1 MQLLRYMCVIWQEY
15 KATQNKIKKSS
26 SHNKD
31 FRYPLIIPIVYYE
44 GKRKWTAGLNLR
56 DRIEFVDEM
65 EKYIPDFTYQV
76 VSVNQY
82 TNEELSRKHDEMS
95 LVMLI
100 NKIQSAEDLAEF
112 RKISEEIVDN
122 IYGNAPE
129 EIKEIYKK
137 ILWSLL
143 MKLQVP
149 GDEAQE
155 IMGGIGGRGMGYL
168 FENMDKMDIQA
179 ERRNTKREKERADAA
194 EQQRDIAEQQ
204 RDAAEQQRDIAE
216 QQRDIAEQRAE
227 QMAKE
232 MELMKK
238 KVEEFEKSK
247 EAH

>member
-1 MQLLRYMCVIWQEY
+1 M
-15 KATQNKIKKSS
+15 
-26 SHNKD
+26 
-31 FRYPLIIPIVYYE
+31 
-44 GKRKWTAGLNLR
+44 NLR
-56 DRIEFVDEM
+56 DRIGFADET

-82 TNEELSRKHDEMS
+82 TNKELRRKRDEMS

-143 MKLQVP
+143 IKLQVP

-155 IMGGIGGRGMGYL
+155 IMGGIGGQGMGYL

-216 QQRDIAEQRAE
+216 QRAE

-238 KVEEFEKSK
+238 KVEELEKSK
-247 EAH
+247 EVH